1 RPSRSGEIVSDEME
15 GSPLTLAF
23 VGAGGAT
30 LSEHAIF
37 FNLSVPIHTHSEHEN
52 EGLTDIAGLFRVLA
66 EIPAGTASAEIR
78 YQGTTLWTRSA
89 LGSAPTIELLAP
101 IGGQVVARDAE
112 LVVRWRSSDEDGD
125 ELTHSVYYSRDG
137 GASFVPVAV
146 GVRGSELRWATVAAP
161 GSESAVVKVVA
172 HDGFHRAEAAS
183 GTFELGGGSPI
194 ASILAPEA
202 DTKAISSRPLSL
214 SGLAR
219 APGGAAVMDDEAY
232 RWSSSIAG
240 ELGEGRELLT
250 LPLAVGTHRIRLEVA
265 VGEDTASAEIDVT
278 VLSDRDGDGTD
289 DASEIAVGLDPDD
302 PEDVALD
309 QDEDG
314 IASGAELLDFGTD
327 PFDDDSDGD
336 GIADGEEVFEGTS
349 PTSRDSDSD
358 GIFDPDDNCALIAN
372 SGQEDADGDGLG
384 DVCDFDDALVFLRGD
399 CNDDGRVDISD
410 AICILDY
417 LFLGGGAPDCIA
429 ATNVNGDAGNDISDA
444 TYLLNHLF
452 LGGLA
457 PVAPY
462 PTCGA
467 GTLPRDAETCETV
480 PSSCER

>member
-1 RPSRSGEIVSDEME
+1 
-15 GSPLTLAF
+15 
-23 VGAGGAT
+23 
-30 LSEHAIF
+30 
-37 FNLSVPIHTHSEHEN
+37 
-52 EGLTDIAGLFRVLA
+52 
-66 EIPAGTASAEIR
+66 
-78 YQGTTLWTRSA
+78 
-89 LGSAPTIELLAP
+89 
-101 IGGQVVARDAE
+101 
-112 LVVRWRSSDEDGD
+112 
-125 ELTHSVYYSRDG
+125 
-137 GASFVPVAV
+137 
-146 GVRGSELRWATVAAP
+146 
-161 GSESAVVKVVA
+161 
-172 HDGFHRAEAAS
+172 
-183 GTFELGGGSPI
+183 
-194 ASILAPEA
+194 
-202 DTKAISSRPLSL
+202 
-214 SGLAR
+214 
-219 APGGAAVMDDEAY
+219 MDDEAY